1 MGRMR
6 CQDVM
11 LLPARPAFGK
21 VGSTGINKGS
31 VWQKTPSFVRAVPPF
46 KQHIVLQKIKQVRK
60 ACRCDEHFVWPR
72 IHQLSFPGRQILQSQ
87 MSMGIWYQ
95 MLLLT

>member
-1 MGRMR
+1 MR

-21 VGSTGINKGS
+21 VGSSGIDKGS
-31 VWQKTPSFVRAVPPF
+31 VRQIKPSFVRAVPPF
-46 KQHIVLQKIKQVRK
+46 KQHIVLQKIKQVCK

-72 IHQLSFPGRQILQSQ
+72 IHRLSLPGRQILQSQ
-87 MSMGIWYQ
+87 MSMGIWLQ
-95 MLLLT
+95 ILLLT